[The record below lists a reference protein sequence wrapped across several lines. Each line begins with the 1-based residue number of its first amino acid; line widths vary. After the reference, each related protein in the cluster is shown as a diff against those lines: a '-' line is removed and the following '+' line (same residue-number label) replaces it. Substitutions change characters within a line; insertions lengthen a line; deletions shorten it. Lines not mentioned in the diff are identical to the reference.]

1 VLTFPKSAITE
12 KALRERLRSS
22 GTAVLNRNI
31 AVGEIDNPNWNRNDN
46 SAFEEWK
53 VTLRLPKDDA
63 QKVFDHLKADL
74 ADDVVWQTSS
84 KIGGQVSE
92 DTRWRAIGAIGVSL
106 ILILAYVWF
115 RFHQAIWGVAA
126 VVALAHDAL
135 VMLGGIA
142 VSYWLVGAFGWALVE
157 EFKISLP
164 VVAAFL
170 TLVGYSVNDTIVI
183 FDRIREIRGKSPDL
197 TPEMINDSVNQTL
210 SRTIITG
217 GLVLMVVL
225 VLYFF
230 GGSGIHAFAFSLV
243 VGVIA
248 GSYSTVFIAA
258 PLLLWLLGK
267 KETQP
272 AKAPVR
278 EMAKT
283 TV

>member
-1 VLTFPKSAITE
+1 VLKFSKSAISA
-12 KALRERLRSS
+12 KALSERLRASAS
-22 GTAVLNRNI
+22 AALNKSLANFD
-31 AVGEIDNPNWNRNDN
+31 VENPNWDRKDN
-46 SAFEEWK
+46 SAFEEWTAK
-53 VTLRLPKDDA
+53 LPLSQADTQTLVA
-63 QKVFDHLKADL
+63 HLKTQLGDE
-74 ADDVVWQTSS
+74 VVWQTSS
-84 KIGGQVSE
+84 KIGGQVSK

-106 ILILAYVWF
+106 LLILAYIWF
-115 RFHQAIWGVAA
+115 RFHEAIWGVAA

-142 VSYWLVGAFGWALVE
+142 ISYWLVGVLGWAQVE

-170 TLVGYSVNDTIVI
+170 TLIGYSVNDTIVI

-197 TPEMINDSVNQTL
+197 TPQMINDAVNQTL

-217 GLVLMVVL
+217 GLVLMVVV

-243 VGVIA
+243 VGVIS

-267 KETQP
+267 RETATAKMP
-272 AKAPVR
+272 AR
-278 EMAKT
+278 EMAKWGA
-283 TV
+283 